1 MTLDHTL
8 KTHFLN
14 LYHMALSDS
23 QIDTVELAMLYKIG
37 EERGIAKAEIDSVVL
52 QPDTFPFT
60 IPEEILDKVEYL
72 YDFARMAWSNREI
85 AQDERQLMVHFCRK
99 FGFED
104 NNIESIVHFLIEEV
118 KKDTH
123 KDEIFNIVTNNI

>member
-1 MTLDHTL
+1 MTLDHSL

-37 EERGIAKAEIDSVVL
+37 EERGIEKAEIDSVVL
-52 QPDTFPFT
+52 QPDTFQFT
-60 IPEEILDKVEYL
+60 VPDDVLEKVEYL
-72 YDFARMAWSNREI
+72 YDFARIAWCNFEI
-85 AQDERQLMVHFCRK
+85 TPDERQLMVHFCKK

-104 NNIESIVHFLIEEV
+104 SNIENIVHFLIEEV
-118 KKDTH
+118 KKETP
-123 KDEIFNIVTNNI
+123 KEEIFNIVSNNI

>member
-1 MTLDHTL
+1 MTIDHTL

-23 QIDTVELAMLYKIG
+23 QIDTVELAMLYRIG
-37 EERGIAKAEIDSVVL
+37 EERGIEKSEIDSVVL

-60 IPEEILDKVEYL
+60 IPEGVLEKVEYL
-72 YDFARMAWSNREI
+72 YDFARMAWSNHEI
-85 AQDERQLMVHFCRK
+85 ESDERQLLVHFCKK

-104 NNIESIVHFLIEEV
+104 SNIENIVHFLIEEV
-118 KKDTH
+118 KKNTP
-123 KDEIFNIVTNNI
+123 KEEIFSIVSNNI